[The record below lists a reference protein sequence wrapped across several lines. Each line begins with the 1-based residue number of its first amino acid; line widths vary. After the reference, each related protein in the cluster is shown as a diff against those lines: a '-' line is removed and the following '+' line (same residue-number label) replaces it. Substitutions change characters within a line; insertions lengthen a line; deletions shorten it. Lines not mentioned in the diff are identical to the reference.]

1 MEKLKKK
8 LEIDIVLTSDN
19 TFDLELYEPESGDF
33 QRIECH
39 YDCEHIETENK
50 KITDEIRS
58 WAEMLLEEKED
69 NQEDF

>member
-8 LEIDIVLTSDN
+8 LEIDIVPTSDN
-19 TFDLELYEPESGDF
+19 TFDLEFYETESGDF

-39 YDCEHIETENK
+39 YDGEHIETENK

-58 WAEMLLEEKED
+58 WAEILLEEKED
-69 NQEDF
+69 

>member
-1 MEKLKKK
+1 MEEKLKKK

-33 QRIECH
+33 KRIKCH
-39 YDCEHIETENK
+39 YNGNQTETENRE
-50 KITDEIRS
+50 ITDEIRS

-69 NQEDF
+69 

>member
-19 TFDLELYEPESGDF
+19 TFDLEFYEPESGDF
-33 QRIECH
+33 RRIECH
-39 YDCEHIETENK
+39 YYGERVEAENK

-58 WAEMLLEEKED
+58 WAEMMLEE
-69 NQEDF
+69 NN

>member
-19 TFDLELYEPESGDF
+19 TFDLEIYEPESGDF

-39 YDCEHIETENK
+39 YNSEHIEKENK

-69 NQEDF
+69 

>member
-1 MEKLKKK
+1 MEKLKKR

-19 TFDLELYEPESGDF
+19 TFDLEIYEPESGDF
-33 QRIECH
+33 QEIECH
-39 YDCEHIETENK
+39 YEGEYIGTENK

-69 NQEDF
+69 NQEEV

>member
-39 YDCEHIETENK
+39 YDGEHIEAENN

-69 NQEDF
+69 

>member
-33 QRIECH
+33 QRISCK
-39 YDCEHIETENK
+39 DNPDAFTEVHENTA
-50 KITDEIRS
+50 IGNEIRS
-58 WAEMLLEEKED
+58 WVSLLREEHE
-69 NQEDF
+69 N

>member
-19 TFDLELYEPESGDF
+19 TFDLEFYEPESGDF

-39 YDCEHIETENK
+39 YDGEHIEAENK

-69 NQEDF
+69 